1 MTREPRDI
9 EDPPEAYMCILR
21 AVKQIPPGFVST
33 YGGVATAAGC
43 AGRARLVGHVLRTC
57 PLAEGVP
64 WHRVVNGSGRVSDR
78 PGTGA
83 DEQQRRLAA
92 EGVELDASGRID
104 LSVFQW
110 RT

>member
-1 MTREPRDI
+1 MTREPRDT
-9 EDPPEAYMCILR
+9 EDPPEEHLRILR

-33 YGGVATAAGC
+33 YGRVAAAAGYS
-43 AGRARLVGHVLRTC
+43 GRARLVGHVLRTC

-64 WHRVVNGSGRVSDR
+64 WHRVVNGAGRVSAR
-78 PGTGA
+78 AGPGA
-83 DEQQRRLAA
+83 DHQQRQLAA

-104 LSVFQW
+104 LSVFLW